1 MLAVT
6 RLKAYCSRGGLEMTQ
21 GPAVVLTGRG
31 VLQQK
36 LFKRAVVLQCAL
48 LWVGTEVP
56 GSQAGFMENLTLA
69 LDLVTGIFGQD

>member
-21 GPAVVLTGRG
+21 GTAVVLTGRQIG

-48 LWVGTEVP
+48 WVGTEVP
-56 GSQAGFMENLTLA
+56 GSQAGFMEKLTLA
-69 LDLVTGIFGQD
+69 LDLVTGIF